1 MTLRAMLVDDEE
13 PARDRLRAMLER
25 FEDLEV
31 VAEARDGAEA
41 VDKIAAARPDLV
53 FLDIEMPGLN
63 GMQVA
68 AALAPP
74 RPRIIF
80 CTAYDQYA
88 IEAFEQHA
96 TDYLLKP
103 VAAKRLDV
111 AIRRVREALGP
122 GRALDREVVDATRTQ
137 ARLLPQ
143 QLTPMEHLDY
153 AGICRPARGVGGD
166 YYDFLGI
173 GEALLGIA
181 VGDVSGK
188 GIFAGLL
195 MAKLQATL
203 QSLAPDRGAALDR
216 LLDETNRMM
225 HAATDLNRYA
235 SLFYALY
242 DDAERSLTWVN
253 AGHNPPLLL
262 RAADTRRL
270 EPNGTVIGLMADA
283 KYRPETL
290 RLEAGDLLVLFT
302 DGVTEALGPGGEEF
316 GEQRLRQQLSR
327 RSDLP
332 AAELCA
338 AILAAVD
345 EFARGEPQHDD
356 MTVVVARVR

>member
-302 DGVTEALGPGGEEF
+302 DGVVDIQNVQEDFFGIEGVLDAVMLHRETPLTEMVRGV
-316 GEQRLRQQLSR
+316 LSR
-327 RSDLP
+327 AENFNRSPEPEDDLT
-332 AAELCA
+332 LFG
-338 AILAAVD
+338 IR
-345 EFARGEPQHDD
+345 FR
-356 MTVVVARVR
+356 